1 MSRKAESLG
10 GRPLGRKVEPGVQ
23 GRPAALGDPAE
34 AARGPAQPLRLTRR
48 VLGRSIEVWVL
59 PLDDGFHVL
68 VAGGDRSHVGAV
80 SGAGYPAG
88 RARDAG
94 KAEGGPEGAGGRRN
108 AGATGESAPR
118 PLLLPQT
125 LAFGTH
131 KEGAITEKWA
141 VELAAC
147 WGAPC
152 TVACGIHYEGLSREG
167 IGQVMAACDGILE
180 ELKKGIR

>member
-1 MSRKAESLG
+1 MSRE
-10 GRPLGRKVEPGVQ
+10 
-23 GRPAALGDPAE
+23 
-34 AARGPAQPLRLTRR
+34 AQPLRLTRI
-48 VLGRSIEVWVL
+48 VLGRPIEVWAL
-59 PLDDGFHVL
+59 PLDDGFHVV

-94 KAEGGPEGAGGRRN
+94 KADGGPERAGKADRGAEDAGKTGRGPEGAGSRKN
-108 AGATGESAPR
+108 AGAAGEPAPR
-118 PLLLPQT
+118 PLLPPQT

-141 VELAAC
+141 AELAAC
-147 WGAPC
+147 WSAPC

-167 IGQVMAACDGILE
+167 IGQVMAACDGLLE
-180 ELKKGIR
+180 ELKERIR